1 VVVVAVAVMFAGVS
15 GCGGSSTSG
24 SVPIV
29 KADPKTLVL
38 QPGDYPAAWTAD
50 PNNQPISHP
59 LAGTGLGPNFKSKT
73 RPLDGF
79 SVYIPFQD
87 LLSVVALYRST
98 AEAQT
103 VFASFVLPATEGE
116 LSFQGATGFAFTIG
130 DEQNVFAWDASPLA
144 LEVDLLWR
152 SGNVIAWLAFV
163 VPTNKNYPTP
173 SALAADESG
182 SDLVFFEQ
190 LAPRVQTHI
199 RLASG

>member
-1 VVVVAVAVMFAGVS
+1 MAATAIVGGAS
-15 GCGGSSTSG
+15 GCGGSAASG
-24 SVPIV
+24 SVPLV

-38 QPGDYPAAWTAD
+38 QPSDYPAAWTAD
-50 PNNQPISHP
+50 PNNQPISLP

-98 AEAQT
+98 AEAET

-116 LSFQGATGFAFTIG
+116 LSFQAATGLAFTIG
-130 DEQNVFAWDASPLA
+130 DEQKVFAWDASPRA
-144 LEVDLLWR
+144 LEVDLYWR

-173 SALAADESG
+173 SALAADETG
-182 SDLVFFEQ
+182 ADLVFFEE
-190 LAPRVQTHI
+190 LAPRVQTHV